1 MQITR
6 SFFQPQNMMDA
17 KFTGTFF
24 YLNGQLY
31 GSRLLD
37 AVSIDTLQDK
47 LRDFGCFNET
57 TTRYDNYFAD
67 LKLQNVIEDVPDVLN
82 DDASFPPLERKLS
95 AGSLIPS
102 RKPTT
107 PKKKEEI
114 TPEVNQWQLV
124 QKSKKQSPPE
134 KPPQFKAPL
143 AETTVQAS
151 EASFQ
156 STSTTKTT
164 MSVRGKEN
172 IKAKLREMKA
182 KKLAKSNNS

>member
-1 MQITR
+1 
-6 SFFQPQNMMDA
+6 MDA

-57 TTRYDNYFAD
+57 TTHYDNYFAD
-67 LKLQNVIEDVPDVLN
+67 LKLQNVNENVTVPDILN
-82 DDASFPPLERKLS
+82 DDTSFPPLERKLS
-95 AGSLIPS
+95 SGSLIPS
-102 RKPTT
+102 RKPAT
-107 PKKKEEI
+107 PQKKKEEV
-114 TPEVNQWQLV
+114 TPEVNQWQVV
-124 QKSKKQSPPE
+124 QKSKKQSPLE

-143 AETTVQAS
+143 EETTVQQSS

-172 IKAKLREMKA
+172 IMAKLREMKA
-182 KKLAKSNNS
+182 KKIAKSNNS